1 MSICNIGEV
10 VTYDTVKTAILRRGW
25 MTDAFP
31 LHFVSAVCAGFVT
44 TALTSPVD
52 VVKTRYVNSNPGV
65 FRGPLHCATVL
76 AKQGGVK
83 MFYKG

>member
-1 MSICNIGEV
+1 M

-31 LHFVSAVCAGFVT
+31 LHFLSAVCAGAVT

-52 VVKTRYVNSNPGV
+52 VVKTRFVNSAPGE
-65 FRGPLHCATVL
+65 FRGALHCASVL
-76 AKQGGVK
+76 AKEGGVK